1 MLPININKELSKLD
15 RFAEVSQTKSSQEE
29 KYVSIVKTDDK
40 DYLPANAKQFDELKS
55 LIISLIQPELIPF
68 QQPNKTIEEKE
79 LKEKFQSLVEQ
90 WKEGTQFASTVL
102 EMAMHPAYQYIIG
115 MGPKVLPYIL
125 QRLSR
130 KQEHWFWALKAI
142 TSEDPVPTAS
152 RGNLNKMRDAWLQWG
167 KEKGYEW

>member
-1 MLPININKELSKLD
+1 VLPININKELSKLD

-29 KYVSIVKTDDK
+29 MYVSIVKSDDK

-90 WKEGTQFASTVL
+90 WKEGTQFAPTVL

-130 KQEHWFWALKAI
+130 EQEHWFWALKAI

>member
-1 MLPININKELSKLD
+1 MNKNKDLSKFNRL
-15 RFAEVSQTKSSQEE
+15 AEGSQTKSSQEE
-29 KYVSIVKTDDK
+29 KYVSIVITDDK
-40 DYLPANAKQFDELKS
+40 DYLPPSAKQVDELKS
-55 LIISLIQPELIPF
+55 LIIAQSQPELIPF
-68 QQPNKTIEEKE
+68 QQPNKTIEEKD

-90 WKEGTQFASTVL
+90 WNEGTQFASTVL
-102 EMAMHPAYQYIIG
+102 EMSMHPAYQYIIG

-130 KQEHWFWALKAI
+130 EQEHWFWALKAI

>member
-130 KQEHWFWALKAI
+130 EQEHWFWALKAI